1 MSTADRQRLTTPE
14 AEAMLAADRRI
25 ADMARSL
32 HRVQGLGQLAQSLR
46 TLRFTLEVHFC
57 SEEAPDGFF
66 DMIRDRATM
75 YVGRVEQLRQEHVAL
90 LRETELILD
99 RIRACIAGP
108 VAEIMKQA
116 GTLADRIERHEA
128 SESDLLGEA
137 MSTDTGS
144 GDEA

>member
-1 MSTADRQRLTTPE
+1 MDTADRQRLTTHE
-14 AEAMLAADRRI
+14 AERLLAADRRI

-66 DMIRDRATM
+66 DMIRDRATA
-75 YVGRVEQLRQEHVAL
+75 YVAQVEQLRQEHVAL

-99 RIRACIAGP
+99 QIRACVAGP
-108 VAEIMKQA
+108 VAAIMKQA

-128 SESDLLGEA
+128 SENNLLGEA
-137 MSTDTGS
+137 MNTDVGA
-144 GDEA
+144 GEED